1 MSGKWASI
9 LVFLALFFFT
19 VALGAVF
26 FMGH

>member
-1 MSGKWASI
+1 MSSISRSI

-26 FMGH
+26 FLGH